1 MDMAEK
7 QKSCLAGWPRSGTR
21 RPREGPG
28 DRTGCRVCRRCLS
41 TALPPLP
48 RPLSS
53 SQAACGRRRWGFL
66 RGGLQSGSL
75 LMSTLAIPVED
86 KEEDER
92 SWTGQGRM
100 LSGEASANRVEDSG
114 F

>member
-1 MDMAEK
+1 MVNK
-7 QKSCLAGWPRSGTR
+7 IRKSIILMQTR
-21 RPREGPG
+21 KEYKYNIK
-28 DRTGCRVCRRCLS
+28 DNHQVT
-41 TALPPLP
+41 
-48 RPLSS
+48 
-53 SQAACGRRRWGFL
+53 
-66 RGGLQSGSL
+66 
-75 LMSTLAIPVED
+75 